1 MRGKKALFTICCCL
15 ILTSCTVYQQV
26 VTVVT
31 EPVKDEPEVDLSCSY
46 FYFLWGSHAEFTE
59 RYAEALEAYEKAM
72 ICDPKAEYLREKI
85 PILLLKMGDLE
96 KAAEW
101 LGQAL
106 VEYPDENSSRL
117 LLASLYIQQNKITEA
132 IKLYDEVLRRD
143 PDNEGV
149 QLRLGLLY
157 GHQEE
162 FEKAE
167 KIFRQLLD
175 KNGDS
180 YFSRLSLARLLRQTE
195 KHEEAGQEYEK
206 ALALNWSKE
215 LAYEIGHF
223 YAFRKKHGEALR
235 LYTAIAESDPFDER
249 AGLSRV
255 QAFLDMEKNDEALD
269 ELKNIM
275 TFSKNPANIELIV
288 SKVLLR
294 KNEVNKAKEVLE
306 KLASNTGNSEAYYIL
321 ALLAYRDADYKA
333 ALDHLSQIIAGST
346 DFEEAVYLQ
355 TRIFKESGA
364 SNKAM
369 VMLKDHIAKE
379 SSRSPL
385 FYTLLSSLYQEKKDN
400 LSAMSLMEAAVSL
413 YPDNPQLLFEYG
425 LLLDR
430 NGMDDQAIV
439 KMEKVLELRPDH
451 ADALNFIGYTW
462 ADKNVHLQEALAY
475 IQKAAALKP
484 DNGYIVDSLGWVY
497 YRLGD
502 YPRAV
507 EELERAL
514 GLEPED
520 PHIYDHLGDAY
531 RGLNNTARALERYKK
546 AFELFENDK
555 KKSAVKDKI
564 DALESRQ

>member
-1 MRGKKALFTICCCL
+1 MRGKKTLFTICCCL

-26 VTVVT
+26 VT
-31 EPVKDEPEVDLSCSY
+31 EPIKDEPEVDLSCSY

-59 RYAEALEAYEKAM
+59 RYAEALEAYEKAL
-72 ICDPKAEYLREKI
+72 ICDPKAAYLREKI

-106 VEYPDENSSRL
+106 IDYPDETSSRL
-117 LLASLYIQQNKITEA
+117 LLASLYIQQDKIPEA
-132 IKLYDEVLRRD
+132 INLYDEVLRRD
-143 PDNEGV
+143 PGNEGV
-149 QLRLGLLY
+149 HLRLGLLY

-162 FEKAE
+162 FGKAE

-175 KNGDS
+175 GNGDS
-180 YFSRLSLARLLRQTE
+180 YFARLSLARLLRQTE
-195 KHEEAGQEYEK
+195 KYEEAGQEYEK
-206 ALALNWSKE
+206 ALALNWSKD

-223 YAFRKKHGEALR
+223 YASRKKHAEALR
-235 LYTAIAESDPFDER
+235 IYTAIAESDPFDEQ
-249 AGLSRV
+249 AGLNRV
-255 QAFLDMEKNDEALD
+255 QAFLDMEKNDEALE

-275 TFSKNPANIELIV
+275 TFSKNPATIELIV

-294 KNEVNKAKEVLE
+294 KNEVNKAKEVLG
-306 KLASNTGNSEAYYIL
+306 KLASNTGNSEAHYML
-321 ALLAYRDADYKA
+321 ALLAYRDEDYKA
-333 ALDHLSQIIAGST
+333 ALAHLGQIAAGST

-355 TRIFKESGA
+355 TRIFKESGD
-364 SNKAM
+364 NDKAM

-385 FYTLLSSLYQEKKDN
+385 FYALLSSLYQEKKDN
-400 LSAMSLMEAAVSL
+400 ISAKSVMEAAVSI

-425 LLLDR
+425 LLLDK
-430 NGMDDQAIV
+430 NGMADQAIL

-475 IQKAAALKP
+475 IQKAVALKP

-502 YPRAV
+502 YSRAV
-507 EELERAL
+507 EELERAR

-531 RGLNNTARALERYKK
+531 RGLNNTARALDRYKK
-546 AFELFENDK
+546 AFEMFEDEK

-564 DALESRQ
+564 DALESRE